1 MERFAFRC
9 FSQPSTH
16 GKFDTDA
23 IRLDERGSGVREL
36 PWLEDDRAL
45 DPRCHWGQRKCFF
58 TELHFL
64 SEMRRRG
71 LMAAEVATVLYVGAG
86 PGEHLPAL
94 IDMFPKVHWILYDK
108 TPFHP
113 EIKRARRTSVT
124 VRARFFD
131 DAELQSVRDE
141 VRGEPLFF
149 LCDMRLS
156 EDDSSVEN
164 DMARQMEWGVR
175 LGARAMM
182 LKFRFP
188 FGGPKGAL
196 SQDPLAKHN
205 PLRSMLRTHAA
216 TRIPF
221 GAWYLAGDLF
231 GQLNAP
237 PNSAESRLVVVCD
250 EDGRYGVRQYDV
262 GRYERMMQ
270 GYNYFRR
277 NERYAV
283 PEALAGAVRTV
294 PGYDNGMESLMELT
308 LLDEIRNIEGNNR
321 ESLTDYVVAFE
332 KRLAGLTGKTLSA
345 CAIRGYDAGDYKR
358 GPAKLRKKQLDFV
371 RACVGQSLRRKLAF
385 LSAGDADGGE
395 DARRWC
401 VREATERIGELRKA
415 ARGREQSGGG
425 GWHNDPEMEAR
436 KILKQFT
443 AEKYIGSAYGSSEV
457 RERDHGTNIFINE
470 NIQIS
475 SRERMRGHMDNIDNI
490 RAESVIP
497 SESFN
502 CIRLRVYRHGD
513 DTITDSDVGR
523 LVSRFQNYYGKIWKD
538 AALNVNV
545 KLGVEGDAPV
555 DAAVPCY
562 LRHRRHAPL
571 SPEQCLKV
579 VAEMRNAVI
588 QLLSVRKTD
597 TFSESENRK
606 LTAASNVIITD
617 DDDGGVGVVVK
628 SLEQMEHYPSNYSED
643 RILALHTKSDP
654 EMEKWPGWQD
664 GRYIINPWPPIH
676 DPQALSM
683 SSWNLHI
690 NKATVSLFARRK
702 DVAVPIRVQLPRDPD
717 LLYRSFPNSMNK
729 WTYIAC
735 IDIPISSPANG
746 DSSPELF
753 EFCKMV
759 PDKKKSP
766 VGYRLFVF
774 KNGGNF
780 GLVSFRSCAVDWGD
794 VVERRGTVYDE
805 LCQIIYDVGNDDAL
819 QVFASME
826 QGSLSLIV
834 GRKISIE
841 VSDALPPEYLTNEIR
856 ATGWYD
862 LYCNG
867 SIGTNVRTAKFDGS
881 LWVAVWLTWSDIND
895 VYTGGARLAISLNE
909 VFHKEMEPH
918 SELSFN
924 SYNTRLNTSVGGGGR
939 RQSVDNNDAY
949 GAALQRAFD
958 AFETNRESIP
968 DYKVYLNKMG
978 LNLAPGDADLR
989 AVHYKREGFKV
1000 LLDGKS
1006 RAPGDSDADV
1016 ARSRVKKRFNNDSGH
1031 SADFYPVLD
1040 RISPPPK
1047 RVLVLAHNA
1056 YMSSFLLDD
1065 LPECSVDLLLHA
1077 PSIANNTGTVL
1088 AFEEHYGKR
1097 VRVRF
1102 GGVCVDSYSVDTI
1115 PSFGETRKYDL
1126 IVIDITAR
1134 MTFAEPV
1141 AALLRYGLEKILV
1154 KRGSLMAWGE
1164 HPAPDDHVSSR
1175 LLDALASRFGDVE
1188 VQGKMYSWRT
1198 HKSDGSPRH
1207 VASHWFLGF
1216 HGDGGGSDKDRKGFP
1231 RVTDEL
1237 VTALALGNDHAATGA
1252 DELASELGAVKG
1264 TVQTAIVRHLDKVVD
1279 KLAALLKD
1287 YGGSGRT
1294 TGGDGNA
1301 STSALSW
1308 SAALLLAV
1316 VTVCASTVNAYR

>member
-1 MERFAFRC
+1 MERFAFRS

-16 GKFDTDA
+16 GRFDTDA
-23 IRLDERGSGVREL
+23 IRLDERDSRVREL

-64 SEMRRRG
+64 SEMIRRG
-71 LMAAEVATVLYVGAG
+71 LMVDGAATILYIGAG

-94 IDMFPKVHWILYDK
+94 IDMFPKVNWILYDK

-113 EIKRARRTSVT
+113 EIKSARRRSSVT
-124 VRARFFD
+124 ARARFFD
-131 DAELQSVRDE
+131 DDELETVRAE
-141 VRGEPLFF
+141 VREEPLFF

-175 LGARAMM
+175 LRARAMM

-196 SQDPLAKHN
+196 AQDPLEKHN

-237 PNSAESRLVVVCD
+237 PNSAESRLIVVCD
-250 EDGRYGVRQYDV
+250 EDGKYGVRQYDWA
-262 GRYERMMQ
+262 RYEKMMQ

-294 PGYDNGMESLMELT
+294 PGYDNGVESLMELT
-308 LLDEIRNIEGNNR
+308 LLDEVRKFRGDNR
-321 ESLTDYVVAFE
+321 KSLTDYVVAFE

-358 GPAKLRKKQLDFV
+358 GPAKLRKKQLSFV
-371 RACVGQSLRRKLAF
+371 HACVGQSLRRKLAF
-385 LSAGDADGGE
+385 LSARDAECGE

-401 VREATERIGELRKA
+401 VGEATELIDELRNA
-415 ARGREQSGGG
+415 ALGRGQSGGG
-425 GWHNDPEMEAR
+425 GWHRDPEMEAR
-436 KILKQFT
+436 KILRTFT

-457 RERDHGTNIFINE
+457 REHDHGTNIFINE
-470 NIQIS
+470 NIQNS
-475 SRERMRGHMDNIDNI
+475 SRERMRSHMD
-490 RAESVIP
+490 AEHHECEKVIH
-497 SESFN
+497 SETFN
-502 CIRLRVYRHGD
+502 GIRLRVYRHGD
-513 DTITDSDVGR
+513 DTITEGDVER
-523 LVSRFQNYYGKIWKD
+523 LVSRFQNYYGKIWGD
-538 AALNVNV
+538 AASNVNV
-545 KLGVEGDAPV
+545 KLDAVGEGPV

-571 SPEQCLKV
+571 SPEQCIKV
-579 VAEMRNAVI
+579 VAEMRHAVSE
-588 QLLSVRKTD
+588 LLLVRKRD
-597 TFSESENRK
+597 TFSESEFRK
-606 LTAASNVIITD
+606 LTAATKVAITGYD
-617 DDDGGVGVVVK
+617 AGGVGVDVQ
-628 SLEQMEHYPSNYSED
+628 SLEPMEHYPLGYTGD

-654 EMEKWPGWQD
+654 EMEKWPGWTD

-676 DPQALSM
+676 NPQALSM

-690 NKATVSLFARRK
+690 NKAIVSLFARRK
-702 DVAVPIRVQLPRDPD
+702 DVVVPLRVQLPRDPD
-717 LLYRSFPNSMNK
+717 LLYRSFPNSMSK

-735 IDIPISSPANG
+735 IDIPVSRPA
-746 DSSPELF
+746 DSDSTPELF
-753 EFCKMV
+753 QFCKMV
-759 PDKKKSP
+759 PDNKESP

-805 LCQIIYDVGNDDAL
+805 LCQIIYDVANDDAI
-819 QVFASME
+819 QVFASTE
-826 QGSLSLIV
+826 TGSLSLIV
-834 GRKISIE
+834 GRKDSIT
-841 VSDALPPEYLTNEIR
+841 VLDALTPKDLESAIR

-867 SIGTNVRTAKFDGS
+867 SIGTNVRTVEFDGS
-881 LWVAVWLTWSDIND
+881 LWVPVWLTWSDRKN
-895 VYTGGARLAISLNE
+895 VFTGGPRLAISLVDVLHE
-909 VFHKEMEPH
+909 EMKPH
-918 SELSFN
+918 SDFSFN
-924 SYNTRLNTSVGGGGR
+924 SYNTRLNTSAVGGGR
-939 RQSVDNNDAY
+939 RLSVGNNDAY

-968 DYKVYLNKMG
+968 DYKGYINNMG
-978 LNLAPGDADLR
+978 KNIVPGDADLR
-989 AVHYKREGFKV
+989 AVHYKREGLKV

-1006 RAPGDSDADV
+1006 RAIPEADNV
-1016 ARSRVKKRFNNDSGH
+1016 PPRVQKRFNNDSDY
-1031 SADFYPVLD
+1031 SQDLYPVLG
-1040 RISPPPK
+1040 RISPPPTHI
-1047 RVLVLAHNA
+1047 LVLAHNA

-1065 LPECSVDLLLHA
+1065 MPECSVDLLLHA
-1077 PSIANNTGTVL
+1077 PSIAHNTGIVL

-1102 GGVCVDSYSVDTI
+1102 GGVCVDSFSVEMI
-1115 PSFGETRKYDL
+1115 SSFGDTRKYDL

-1134 MTFAEPV
+1134 MSFAEPV
-1141 AALLRYGLEKILV
+1141 AALLRYGPERLLV
-1154 KRGSLMAWGE
+1154 KRGALMAWGQ
-1164 HPAPDDHVSSR
+1164 HPAPDDHVSAR
-1175 LLDALASRFGDVE
+1175 LLNALASRFGDVE
-1188 VQGKMYSWRT
+1188 VQGKIYSWRT
-1198 HKSDGSPRH
+1198 HKSDGSQRH
-1207 VASHWFLGF
+1207 VGSHWFLGF
-1216 HGDGGGSDKDRKGFP
+1216 DGGGSAGDKDRKSFA
-1231 RVTDEL
+1231 RVGDEL
-1237 VTALALGNDHAATGA
+1237 VTALARGDDHAATGA
-1252 DELASELGAVKG
+1252 DELASEIGSIKGA
-1264 TVQTAIVRHLDKVVD
+1264 VQTAIVRHLDKVVH

-1287 YGGSGRT
+1287 YGVSGRA
-1294 TGGDGNA
+1294 TGGDGNT

-1308 SAALLLAV
+1308 SAALLLTV
-1316 VTVCASTVNAYR
+1316 VTVCASTVKAYR